1 MFGVI
6 TLRQKLERIG
16 PAGTSGIGVEDGVGD
31 VEEEGSGVV
40 DVSRD
45 VSVDVDDK
53 DGDADEEGSTVV
65 DVSRDVLIDVED
77 EIGDAEEEGSGVV
90 DVSRDVSVDVDDSAT
105 EVDDVVSGERLEL
118 ATVAMSSL
126 GEDVVGETLEE
137 SAVLLVTE
145 ATLKLETTTLE
156 TSVDDEV
163 DESTEEDESIADGVD
178 ITTGDELGVK
188 ELELCIVDN
197 VAEVVGLTGAVL
209 EVSLA
214 VVGGTDLVAEEEEA
228 IIELSVEVDLVEDEL
243 SHFPKFFWQD
253 SGRQ

>member
-31 VEEEGSGVV
+31 V
-40 DVSRD
+40 
-45 VSVDVDDK
+45 
-53 DGDADEEGSTVV
+53 
-65 DVSRDVLIDVED
+65 
-77 EIGDAEEEGSGVV
+77 EEEGSGVV

-214 VVGGTDLVAEEEEA
+214 VGGGTDLVAEEVVCCA
-228 IIELSVEVDLVEDEL
+228 STLFSISFIGVTSDVVLQLT
-243 SHFPKFFWQD
+243 
-253 SGRQ
+253 

>member
-6 TLRQKLERIG
+6 TLRKKLERMG

-31 VEEEGSGVV
+31 VEEESSGVV

-45 VSVDVDDK
+45 VSV
-53 DGDADEEGSTVV
+53 EV
-65 DVSRDVLIDVED
+65 DVRV
-77 EIGDAEEEGSGVV
+77 GDAEEEGSGVV
-90 DVSRDVSVDVDDSAT
+90 DASRDVSVDVDDSAT

-118 ATVAMSSL
+118 ATVAMFSL

-137 SAVLLVTE
+137 SGVLLVTE
-145 ATLKLETTTLE
+145 ATLELETTTLE

-228 IIELSVEVDLVEDEL
+228 IIELSVEVDRVEDKL